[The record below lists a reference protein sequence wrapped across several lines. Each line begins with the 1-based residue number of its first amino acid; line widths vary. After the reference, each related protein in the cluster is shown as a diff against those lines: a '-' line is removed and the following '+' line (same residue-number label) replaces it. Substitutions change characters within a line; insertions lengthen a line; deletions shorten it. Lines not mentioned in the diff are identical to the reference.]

1 MHFVGIAFTTSQ
13 SEIVNYRKSKPKEE
27 SQSQTSILEVKEAV
41 KSSPPLS
48 EVRESKSELI
58 PIPNTPPIL
67 EKEKIIVPITPPT
80 GPPKPQVKHAGNA
93 GTTSYSNPLE
103 YGTGRRNRCVRR

>member
-1 MHFVGIAFTTSQ
+1 MNGRFYIFLLFVGIAFTTSQ

-67 EKEKIIVPITPPT
+67 ETNNSVFSPI
-80 GPPKPQVKHAGNA
+80 
-93 GTTSYSNPLE
+93 
-103 YGTGRRNRCVRR
+103 